1 MHREAQS
8 LRLFYLRVTPCFSV
22 KLCVTFYFTNVEYMP
37 YNGLN
42 DFVEILERNNELVRI
57 NQRVDTVLE
66 ITEIVD
72 RISKSQGGGKALL
85 FEKNGTAFPLLI
97 NAFGS
102 ESRMCLALGH
112 ESLDGIGTE
121 IEGLFKQ
128 LARPSQN
135 FLDKLRLLPLLS
147 RIASWMPKK
156 KSGRGRC
163 QEIVMEQPDL
173 TKLPVLTCWP
183 ADGGPFITLP
193 CVVTRDPETGARNVG
208 MYRLQIFGPDS
219 TGMHWHKHKT
229 GARHYLGYKKQ
240 GKRMPVSVVLGGDP
254 AYTYAATAPL
264 PDQIDEYM
272 LAGFLRKKKVE
283 LVRCLTN
290 DLEVPDDADFILEGY
305 VDPSEE
311 LVWEGP
317 FGDHTGFYSLADWY
331 PRFHVTCITHRKK
344 AIYPAT
350 IVGIPPQEDAYIG
363 LATEKIFLAP
373 MKLTMIPELKDLYL
387 PPEGVAHNLTL
398 ARIEKSYAGQ
408 ALKTMNAMWGAG
420 QMMFNKIM
428 VVTDQANP
436 WIDME
441 GFVRRVS
448 EKIDP
453 LHDIIFSS
461 GPMDVLDHSSSK
473 FAFGS
478 KMGIDATTKFPEEL
492 DDTFLE
498 RSVPSAVEFQN
509 LTLDIPEIKSI
520 QASLLDK
527 GISVLILGIEKDA
540 NFSVPELMDLLLKVR
555 AVQKVKFIALV
566 DTALPVEN
574 LYAVVWYVTG
584 NIDPK
589 RDCKIYPATHPSE
602 VTHLVIDG
610 TRKTAQANGFRR
622 DWPNPVVSSLETIN
636 RIDTLWPKL
645 GLGDF
650 IASPSLTFFPLKRGE
665 GAMAE

>member
-1 MHREAQS
+1 MA
-8 LRLFYLRVTPCFSV
+8 
-22 KLCVTFYFTNVEYMP
+22 

-42 DFVEILERNNELVRI
+42 EFVSVLESKGELIRI
-57 NQRVDTVLE
+57 SQTVDPVLE

-72 RISKSQGGGKALL
+72 RISKSPGGGKALL
-85 FEKNGTAFPLLI
+85 FENNGTAFPLLI

-102 ESRMCLALGH
+102 ESRICLALGH
-112 ESLDGIGTE
+112 TSLGTIGAE
-121 IEGLFKQ
+121 LEELFKQ
-128 LARPSQN
+128 LAGPAGSL
-135 FLDKLRLLPLLS
+135 LDKLKLLPLLS

-156 KSGRGRC
+156 KSGRGKC
-163 QEIVMEQPDL
+163 QEIVMEHPDL
-173 TKLPVLTCWP
+173 LKLPVLTCWP
-183 ADGGPFITLP
+183 ADGGPFVTLP
-193 CVVTRDPETGARNVG
+193 GVVTRDPETGVRNVG
-208 MYRLQIFGPDS
+208 MYRMQIFSPDT

-229 GARHYLGYKKQ
+229 GARHYQGYKKA
-240 GKRMPVSVVLGGDP
+240 GKKMQVSVVLGGDP

-290 DLEVPDDADFILEGY
+290 DLEVPDDADIVIEGY
-305 VDPSEE
+305 VDPAEE

-331 PRFHVTCITHRKK
+331 PKFHVTCITYRKD

-373 MKLTMIPELKDLYL
+373 MKLTMMPELKDLYL
-387 PPEGVAHNLTL
+387 PAEGVAHNLTL
-398 ARIEKSYAGQ
+398 ARIDKTYAGQ

-441 GFVRRVS
+441 AFVRKVS
-448 EKIDP
+448 NEIDP
-453 LHDIIFSS
+453 VHDIIFSS

-478 KMGIDATTKFPEEL
+478 KMGIDATTKFPEEMNVKPIENRL
-492 DDTFLE
+492 PGSELFINI
-498 RSVPSAVEFQN
+498 AQG
-509 LTLDIPEIKSI
+509 IPAIKSV
-520 QASLLDK
+520 QSSLLDK
-527 GISVLILGIEKDA
+527 GISVLILGIEKEQDFRPA
-540 NFSVPELMDLLLKVR
+540 ILTEALLKISAIQR
-555 AVQKVKFIALV
+555 VKFILFV
-566 DTALPVEN
+566 DAALPTTN
-574 LYAVVWYVTG
+574 LDAVVWYVTG
-584 NIDPK
+584 NIDPR
-589 RDCKIYPATHPSE
+589 RDCKIFEATHSGE
-602 VTHLVIDG
+602 ISHLVVDG
-610 TRKTAQANGFRR
+610 TRKTALSDGFQR
-622 DWPNPVVSSLETIN
+622 DWPNPVLSSPETIS

-665 GAMAE
+665 GAIAE

>member
-1 MHREAQS
+1 MS
-8 LRLFYLRVTPCFSV
+8 
-22 KLCVTFYFTNVEYMP
+22 

-42 DFVEILERNNELVRI
+42 DFVEVLERNNELVRI
-57 NQRVDTVLE
+57 SQKVDTVLE

-72 RISKSQGGGKALL
+72 RISKSPRGGKALL
-85 FEKNGTAFPLLI
+85 FENNGTAFPLLV

-102 ESRMCLALGH
+102 ETRICLALGH
-112 ESLDGIGTE
+112 ESLDSIGAE
-121 IEGLFKQ
+121 IEELFKQ
-128 LARPSQN
+128 LAGKPEN
-135 FLDKLRLLPLLS
+135 FLDKLKMLPLLS
-147 RIASWMPKK
+147 RIASWMPKY
-156 KSGRGRC
+156 KSGKGRC
-163 QEIVMEQPDL
+163 QEMVMERPDL
-173 TKLPVLTCWP
+173 YRLPVLTCWP

-193 CVVTRDPETGARNVG
+193 CVVTRDPDTGARNVG
-208 MYRLQIFGPDS
+208 MYRLQILGPNT

-240 GKRMPVSVVLGGDP
+240 GKMMPVSVVLGGDP

-283 LVRCLTN
+283 LVKCLTN
-290 DLEVPDDADFILEGY
+290 DLEVPDDADFVIEGF

-331 PRFHVTCITHRKK
+331 PKFHVTCITHRKG

-398 ARIEKSYAGQ
+398 ARIEKNYAGQ

-428 VVTDQANP
+428 VVTDDANQ
-436 WIDME
+436 WEDME
-441 GFVRRVS
+441 GFVRKIS
-448 EKIDP
+448 ERIDP
-453 LHDIIFSS
+453 LQDIIFSS

-478 KMGIDATTKFPEEL
+478 KIGIDATTKFPEEHG
-492 DDTFLE
+492 DTIVEVQLPGSGDFENLLTE
-498 RSVPSAVEFQN
+498 FPSVK
-509 LTLDIPEIKSI
+509 TIR
-520 QASLLDK
+520 ASLLDK
-527 GISVLILGIEKDA
+527 GISVLILGIEKDKDSGISGLVKQL
-540 NFSVPELMDLLLKVR
+540 FEFDTFQR
-555 AVQKVKFIALV
+555 VKFMVFVDAALS
-566 DTALPVEN
+566 LEN
-574 LYAVVWYVTG
+574 LDAIVWYVTG

-589 RDCKIYPATHPSE
+589 RDCKLCEATRANE
-602 VTHLVIDG
+602 VTHLVVDG
-610 TRKTAQANGFRR
+610 TRKTAQADGFKR
-622 DWPNPVVSSLETIN
+622 DWPNPVVSSMDTIQKV
-636 RIDTLWPKL
+636 DQMWPDL
-645 GLGDF
+645 GLGEP
-650 IASPSLTFFPLKRGE
+650 IPSPSLHYFLLKKGD
-665 GAMAE
+665 GAIAE

>member
-1 MHREAQS
+1 MS
-8 LRLFYLRVTPCFSV
+8 
-22 KLCVTFYFTNVEYMP
+22 

-42 DFVEILERNNELVRI
+42 DFVEVLERNNELVRI
-57 NQRVDTVLE
+57 SQKVDTVLE

-72 RISKSQGGGKALL
+72 RISKSPRGGKALL
-85 FEKNGTAFPLLI
+85 FENNGTAFPLLV

-102 ESRMCLALGH
+102 ETRICLALGH
-112 ESLDGIGTE
+112 ESLDSIGAE
-121 IEGLFKQ
+121 IEELFKQ
-128 LARPSQN
+128 LAGKPEN
-135 FLDKLRLLPLLS
+135 FLDKLKMLPLLS
-147 RIASWMPKK
+147 RIASWMPKY
-156 KSGRGRC
+156 KSGKGRC
-163 QEIVMEQPDL
+163 QEMVMERPDL
-173 TKLPVLTCWP
+173 SRLPVLTCWP

-193 CVVTRDPETGARNVG
+193 CVVTRDPDTGARNVG
-208 MYRLQIFGPDS
+208 MYRLQILGPNT

-240 GKRMPVSVVLGGDP
+240 GKMMPVSVVLGGDP

-283 LVRCLTN
+283 LVKCLTN
-290 DLEVPDDADFILEGY
+290 DLEVPDDADFVIEGF

-331 PRFHVTCITHRKK
+331 PKFHVTCITHRKG

-398 ARIEKSYAGQ
+398 ARIEKNYAGQ

-428 VVTDQANP
+428 VVTDDANQ
-436 WIDME
+436 WEDME
-441 GFVRRVS
+441 GFVRKIS
-448 EKIDP
+448 ERIDP
-453 LHDIIFSS
+453 LQDIIFSS

-478 KMGIDATTKFPEEL
+478 KIGIDATTKFPEEHG
-492 DDTFLE
+492 DTIVEVQLPGSGDFENLLTE
-498 RSVPSAVEFQN
+498 FPSVK
-509 LTLDIPEIKSI
+509 TIR
-520 QASLLDK
+520 ASLLDK
-527 GISVLILGIEKDA
+527 GISVLILGIEKDKDSGISGLVKQL
-540 NFSVPELMDLLLKVR
+540 FEFDTFQR
-555 AVQKVKFIALV
+555 VKFMVFVDAALS
-566 DTALPVEN
+566 LEN
-574 LYAVVWYVTG
+574 LDAIVWYVTG

-589 RDCKIYPATHPSE
+589 RDCKLCEATRANE
-602 VTHLVIDG
+602 VTHLVVDG
-610 TRKTAQANGFRR
+610 TRKTAQADGFKR
-622 DWPNPVVSSLETIN
+622 DWPNPVVSSMDTIQKV
-636 RIDTLWPKL
+636 DQMWPDL
-645 GLGDF
+645 GLGEP
-650 IASPSLTFFPLKRGE
+650 IPSPSLHYFLLKKGD
-665 GAMAE
+665 GAIAE

>member
-1 MHREAQS
+1 MS
-8 LRLFYLRVTPCFSV
+8 
-22 KLCVTFYFTNVEYMP
+22 
-37 YNGLN
+37 YNCLY
-42 DFVEILERNNELVRI
+42 DFVLLLERKNELIRI
-57 NQRVDTVLE
+57 SRKVDTALE
-66 ITEIVD
+66 ISEIAD
-72 RISKSQGGGKALL
+72 RISKSPGGGKALL
-85 FEKNGTAFPLLI
+85 FENNGTAFPLLI
-97 NAFGS
+97 NTFGS

-112 ESLDGIGTE
+112 ESLDNIGTE
-121 IEGLFKQ
+121 IGDLFKQ
-128 LARPSQN
+128 LTGPSEN

-208 MYRLQIFGPDS
+208 MYRLQLLGTDS

-229 GARHYLGYKKQ
+229 GARHYLGYKRL

-283 LVRCLTN
+283 MVKCLTN
-290 DLEVPDDADFILEGY
+290 DLEVPEDADFVLEGY

-331 PRFHVTCITHRKK
+331 PKFHITCITHRKE

-398 ARIEKSYAGQ
+398 ARIEKNYAGQ
-408 ALKTMNAMWGAG
+408 AMKTMNAMWGAG

-453 LHDIIFSS
+453 VHDIIFSS

-473 FAFGS
+473 FAYGS
-478 KMGIDATTKFPEEL
+478 KMGIDATSKFPEEFE
-492 DDTFLE
+492 DTVVETKL
-498 RSVPSAVEFQN
+498 PGAGEFQMLLPEFPAIKTIN
-509 LTLDIPEIKSI
+509 ATL
-520 QASLLDK
+520 LGK
-527 GISVLILGIEKDA
+527 GISMLLIGINK
-540 NFSVPELMDLLLKVR
+540 VPGYSFPKLAGSLLKKETFH
-555 AVQKVKFIALV
+555 KVKFILLV
-566 DTALPVEN
+566 DAELPIDN
-574 LYAVVWYVTG
+574 LNAVVWYVTG

-589 RDCKIYPATHPSE
+589 RDCKIFEAANMGE
-602 VTHLVIDG
+602 VNHLVVDG
-610 TRKTAQANGFRR
+610 TRKTLHKDGFKR
-622 DWPNPVVSSLETIN
+622 DWPNPVVSSLETIEK
-636 RIDTLWPKL
+636 IDHLWPDL
-645 GLGDF
+645 GLGEL
-650 IASPSLTFFPLKRGE
+650 IPSPSLVFYPLKRGE
-665 GAMAE
+665 GAISE

>member
-1 MHREAQS
+1 MS
-8 LRLFYLRVTPCFSV
+8 
-22 KLCVTFYFTNVEYMP
+22 

-42 DFVEILERNNELVRI
+42 DFVLLLERRNELIRI
-57 NQRVDTVLE
+57 SHKVDTALE
-66 ITEIVD
+66 ITEIAD
-72 RISKSQGGGKALL
+72 RISKSPGGGKALL
-85 FEKNGTAFPLLI
+85 FENNGTAFPLLI

-112 ESLDGIGTE
+112 ESLESVGTE
-121 IEGLFKQ
+121 IEELFKQ
-128 LARPSQN
+128 LAGPSEN

-163 QEIVMEQPDL
+163 QEIVMEPPDL

-208 MYRLQIFGPDS
+208 MYRLQVLGPDL

-229 GARHYLGYKKQ
+229 GARHYQGYKKL

-272 LAGFLRKKKVE
+272 LAGFLRKRKVE
-283 LVRCLTN
+283 LVKCLTN
-290 DLEVPDDADFILEGY
+290 DLEVPDDADFVLEGY

-331 PRFHVTCITHRKK
+331 PKFHVTCITHRKK

-363 LATEKIFLAP
+363 LATEKIFLVP
-373 MKLTMIPELKDLYL
+373 MKLTMIPELKGLYL
-387 PPEGVAHNLTL
+387 PPEGVVHNLTL
-398 ARIEKSYAGQ
+398 AMIEKSYAGQ

-428 VVTDQANP
+428 VVTDQTNH
-436 WIDME
+436 WMDME
-441 GFVRRVS
+441 GFVKRVS

-453 LHDIIFSS
+453 VHDIIFSS

-473 FAFGS
+473 FAYGS
-478 KMGIDATTKFPEEL
+478 KIGIDATSKFPEEFE
-492 DDTFLE
+492 DTVIEAKLPNAADLQIFL
-498 RSVPSAVEFQN
+498 SKFPSIKTINA
-509 LTLDIPEIKSI
+509 TLF
-520 QASLLDK
+520 DK
-527 GISVLILGIEKDA
+527 GISMLLLGIDKIPDY
-540 NFSVPELMDLLLKVR
+540 PLKELTNLLLKEE
-555 AVQKVKFIALV
+555 ALHKVKFIVLV
-566 DTALPVEN
+566 DAELAIDN
-574 LYAVVWYVTG
+574 LNAVVWYVTG

-589 RDCKIYPATHPSE
+589 RDCRIFEAANSNE
-602 VTHLVIDG
+602 VNHLVVDG
-610 TRKTAQANGFRR
+610 TRKTFKTDGFKR
-622 DWPNPVVSSLETIN
+622 DWPNPVVSSLETIGK
-636 RIDTLWPKL
+636 IDHLWPNL
-645 GLGDF
+645 GLGEL
-650 IASPSLTFFPLKRGE
+650 IPSPSLIFYPLKRGE
-665 GAMAE
+665 GAISE